1 MVGTLPAALHGN
13 PLRGNSLSKLAIT
26 SAVSGLALLIGAP
39 VAWQLSQPEDTVGD
53 IPVPA
58 AVEATGEPDPEAEP
72 EPEPESAT
80 EAEPESAPAPAP
92 APEPVEQPTRLSIP
106 AISVDAPVVPVGLE
120 DDGGMEIPHDISTI
134 GWYELG
140 VMPGETGTAVLSGH
154 VDSREQGR
162 GAFWDLRAMDV
173 DDIVTVDHE
182 DGTTSEWRVTGRTVY
197 QKDELP
203 IEHIFT
209 RFGDTRLVLITCGG
223 AFDNTTRHYDDNIVV
238 YTEPVTTGPEA

>member
-1 MVGTLPAALHGN
+1 M
-13 PLRGNSLSKLAIT
+13 SKLAIT

-53 IPVPA
+53 VPAPA
-58 AVEATGEPDPEAEP
+58 AVETTEDPEPEPTPDPEPEAEP
-72 EPEPESAT
+72 EPEPE
-80 EAEPESAPAPAP
+80 
-92 APEPVEQPTRLSIP
+92 PEPVEQPTRLSIP

-120 DDGGMEIPHDISTI
+120 DDGGMEIPHDIATI

-173 DDIVTVDHE
+173 DDVVTVEHE

-203 IEHIFT
+203 IEDIFT

-223 AFDNTTRHYDDNIVV
+223 AFDNTTRHYEDNIVV
-238 YTEPVTTGPEA
+238 YTEPVETGPDA

>member
-1 MVGTLPAALHGN
+1 MS
-13 PLRGNSLSKLAIT
+13 RLAIT

-39 VAWQLSQPEDTVGD
+39 VAWQLSQPEATVGE
-53 IPVPA
+53 IPAPAVA
-58 AVEATGEPDPEAEP
+58 AVERADEPEPELTAPAPEPQAEPEAAPEPQPEAAPEP
-72 EPEPESAT
+72 EPEPE
-80 EAEPESAPAPAP
+80 
-92 APEPVEQPTRLSIP
+92 PEPVEEPTRLAVP

-120 DDGGMEIPHDISTI
+120 DDGSMEIPHDISTI

-162 GAFWDLRAMDV
+162 GAFWDLRTLDV

-197 QKDELP
+197 AKDELP
-203 IEHIFT
+203 IVDIFT

-223 AFDNTTRHYDDNIVV
+223 AFDNSTRHYEDNVVV
-238 YTEPVTTGPEA
+238 YTEPVESSTSA